1 MRSKDLSQIISI
13 SLALIS
19 LLVCLFL
26 WGQLSGFE
34 KGYFYGMFKDVPQ
47 TRFSGVGETNYF
59 HAMNFWYLIIAVGFF
74 VYVIG
79 SYLKPLFI
87 SSIVCILSLSI
98 VIYPFWDMLEYK
110 NEVLTISSHYR
121 NDSWLNISIYFDWF
135 LLLAAIILMFIQF
148 TRMINNSRT
157 EIKAIN
163 IG

>member
-59 HAMNFWYLIIAVGFF
+59 HAMNFWYLIIAVGFCA
-74 VYVIG
+74 YVIG

-87 SSIVCILSLSI
+87 SSIVCILLLSV
-98 VIYPFWDMLEYK
+98 VIYPFWDMLHYK
-110 NEVLTISSHYR
+110 NEVLTISSRYQKCILSD
-121 NDSWLNISIYFDWF
+121 NLKSSKTSVYETFLVYFDCF
-135 LLLAAIILMFIQF
+135 NTSFAVIYHYCKL
-148 TRMINNSRT
+148 N
-157 EIKAIN
+157 K
-163 IG
+163 